1 MRHKY
6 TYKTNHTMKR
16 HLLFLTALLLSISSF
31 SQITIQ
37 QTDLMQAGDTFLIH
51 VDINPSVTPDLT
63 PGTDLTWDFSG
74 LTDDQTS
81 FATYS
86 PNDDLEFI
94 DDLHSHNS
102 ILMDLDLRM
111 LDLEGVLLL
120 KTGDI

>member
-1 MRHKY
+1 
-6 TYKTNHTMKR
+6 
-16 HLLFLTALLLSISSF
+16 
-31 SQITIQ
+31 
-37 QTDLMQAGDTFLIH
+37 MQAGDTFLIH

-102 ILMDLDLRM
+102 ILMDL
-111 LDLEGVLLL
+111 EGVLLL